1 MPMTSTSG
9 FDISSDTC
17 CSPISA
23 SPLETST
30 LTRPLGP
37 PAASLTFGVTSAA
50 MPSRWNTLWICAAVM
65 LPPAGAAWPT
75 VLAASSVRLSASGDD
90 TSGLG
95 APLRTAIPMPVRA
108 RSGSH
113 DLAPL
118 DELVDRGAVGQEQV
132 DGLAAVEA
140 GDQRAGRGIARANG
154 VAVRAREGRQQFVR
168 RRLDRGRDEGVDL
181 GGVGGR
187 GRSEHGD
194 DDYNY
199 AHDSPATDPAP
210 HHTYRIHARRS
221 GGVGASLQPAAIGR
235 QSPAPA
241 DGRSATCHLAWGAQT
256 R

>member
-1 MPMTSTSG
+1 MPTTSTSG

-37 PAASLTFGVTSAA
+37 PAASLTFGVISAA
-50 MPSRWNTLWICAAVM
+50 MPSRWNTRSICAAVM

-75 VLAASSVRLSASGDD
+75 VLAASSARLSASGDD

-95 APLRTAIPMPVRA
+95 APLRTAMPMPVRA
-108 RSGSH
+108 RSVRPATTLPRLMSSSIAVLSVRNTSTGS
-113 DLAPL
+113 P
-118 DELVDRGAVGQEQV
+118 RSK
-132 DGLAAVEA
+132 
-140 GDQRAGRGIARANG
+140 RGISAL
-154 VAVRAREGRQQFVR
+154 EGRQQFVR

-187 GRSEHGD
+187 ARSEHGD
-194 DDYNY
+194 DDCNC
-199 AHDSPATDPAP
+199 AHDIPRHGADAFTSVGREVLGLAYNPRPLAGSPHSA
-210 HHTYRIHARRS
+210 Y
-221 GGVGASLQPAAIGR
+221 
-235 QSPAPA
+235 
-241 DGRSATCHLAWGAQT
+241 GRSATSHLACRAQT